1 MIPEFMTPPPCHSP
15 EICLYVF
22 LLFKSDSWQHCIT
35 FIAGIQQPACPPI
48 QLVSGL
54 QLLATHC
61 SLWAATFD
69 RDAPLVRDLLS
80 QLTEHVR
87 TIGVHVSHLLQVC
100 EVSVKKSPF
109 RVPGP
114 PAAGV

>member
-1 MIPEFMTPPPCHSP
+1 M
-15 EICLYVF
+15 
-22 LLFKSDSWQHCIT
+22 
-35 FIAGIQQPACPPI
+35 
-48 QLVSGL
+48 SGL

-100 EVSVKKSPF
+100 EVSVKK
-109 RVPGP
+109 VPSECLAHLLQVCEGSVTKSFQS
-114 PAAGV
+114 A